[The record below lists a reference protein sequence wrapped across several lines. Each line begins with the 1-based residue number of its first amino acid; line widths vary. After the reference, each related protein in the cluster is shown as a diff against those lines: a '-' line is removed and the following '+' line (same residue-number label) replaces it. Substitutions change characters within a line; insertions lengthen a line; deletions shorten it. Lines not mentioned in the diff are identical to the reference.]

1 MVSIGGTLDQSK
13 GHSSFSAEEIWR
25 AALGQLQ
32 IQTTRTTFETWLRP
46 TEGISYQNNQLIV
59 EVPTAWFVEWLERR
73 MYQSIE
79 KAITKVL
86 GVDTSV
92 QFQVKMGSLVS
103 DPTES
108 SLNPVE
114 SSVESP
120 KVSSPSPAISF
131 NPRYIFN
138 SFVVGTSNRLAFSA
152 SQAVVESP
160 GNMYNPLFIY
170 SGVGLGKTHL
180 LHAIGQASSDVGLTS
195 LYVSSEQFTNEYI
208 ISIRNGTAEQFRNK
222 YRSVEVLLIDDIQFL
237 SGKEQTQEGF
247 FHTFNDLHN
256 SGQQI
261 VIASDRPPR
270 ALALLQDRLRSRF
283 EWGLM
288 ADIQAPD
295 LETRMA
301 ILSLK
306 AESLELNIEESIIEF
321 IAKRVQKNVRELEG
335 SLNRVVAYSDLMN
348 IPVTIEL
355 AVNVL
360 QDLAT
365 DAARHSI
372 DPDKIIDQVSKYFGI
387 ETVDIL
393 GRRRTKTIALSRQI
407 VMYLLSYELEMS
419 PTQIGRILGGRDHA
433 TIIHGA
439 GKINAEINEDH
450 QLRQDV
456 LTIKESLFT

>member
-1 MVSIGGTLDQSK
+1 MVSIGGTLDKSK
-13 GHSSFSAEEIWR
+13 EHSSFSAEEIWR

-92 QFQVKMGSLVS
+92 QFQVKMGSILS
-103 DPTES
+103 NPTGS
-108 SLNPVE
+108 SLNTVE
-114 SSVESP
+114 QSVEIP
-120 KVSSPSPAISF
+120 KVSNQSPTISF

-180 LHAIGQASSDVGLTS
+180 LHAIGQASSEVGLTS

-222 YRSVEVLLIDDIQFL
+222 YRSVGVLLIDDIQFL

-261 VIASDRPPR
+261 VIASD
-270 ALALLQDRLRSRF
+270 
-283 EWGLM
+283 
-288 ADIQAPD
+288 
-295 LETRMA
+295 
-301 ILSLK
+301 LSL
-306 AESLELNIEESIIEF
+306 
-321 IAKRVQKNVRELEG
+321 
-335 SLNRVVAYSDLMN
+335 
-348 IPVTIEL
+348 
-355 AVNVL
+355 
-360 QDLAT
+360 
-365 DAARHSI
+365 
-372 DPDKIIDQVSKYFGI
+372 
-387 ETVDIL
+387 
-393 GRRRTKTIALSRQI
+393 
-407 VMYLLSYELEMS
+407 
-419 PTQIGRILGGRDHA
+419 
-433 TIIHGA
+433 IH
-439 GKINAEINEDH
+439 I
-450 QLRQDV
+450 
-456 LTIKESLFT
+456 